1 MPVLIVEPLTLE
13 LMINNAGLGVIDYN
27 LCATTCSGIFYN
39 DARTE
44 CLMAACGYQIRK
56 NANRYLCR
64 QPRCRTVTL
73 P

>member
-39 DARTE
+39 DAP
-44 CLMAACGYQIRK
+44 Q
-56 NANRYLCR
+56 NA
-64 QPRCRTVTL
+64 
-73 P
+73 